1 MLRDVKLSSCRWTQ
15 VVQFCALNAGE
26 MFLKALMWFN
36 ERGAFLIGS
45 GQLQHVDLGPLL
57 AGDRWITRVF
67 LILIQVK
74 NRTTVTILK
83 ERRGGVLLCE
93 LGSLGPGD

>member
-1 MLRDVKLSSCRWTQ
+1 
-15 VVQFCALNAGE
+15 
-26 MFLKALMWFN
+26 MWFN

-45 GQLQHVDLGPLL
+45 GQLQHVDVGPPL
-57 AGDRWITRVF
+57 AEDRWITRVF

-74 NRTTVTILK
+74 NRTTVTIL

-93 LGSLGPGD
+93 LGALGPGDQPGDELWPDGHVCRC

>member
-15 VVQFCALNAGE
+15 VSKCTGE

-36 ERGAFLIGS
+36 ERGTFLIGS
-45 GQLQHVDLGPLL
+45 GHVDVGPPL
-57 AGDRWITRVF
+57 AGDRWITRVY

-74 NRTTVTILK
+74 NRTTATVLT

-93 LGSLGPGD
+93 LGALGPGDQPGDEL